1 MKSRVQQLLAWG
13 QRLSLDYQRSRASL
27 AAGGLAYFVALSIAP
42 AALAFGTV
50 AGLVLD
56 PVDVRS
62 ALENLADRAPGTV
75 GNVQPAIDAIV
86 GMIEGASATAFT
98 ATTLISALVAIYAS
112 SKVVLGVRMAM
123 NTVFGVVE
131 TRSGLIERG
140 ISTIVT
146 LIGLVAAV
154 GIVVLMTFVPRIL
167 QWLGVTGFAATTGN
181 WLLDWLIILVL
192 IYASVRWVMHHAPN
206 GGHRVPWTSP
216 GVSLATVGIGLAT
229 VGVGIYARFSA
240 SLGAAVLV
248 FGTAVVILLWL
259 YLCFVALLW
268 GAIVEA
274 ERQRR
279 VSAADAVAESSA
291 GPK

>member
-1 MKSRVQQLLAWG
+1 MRPRIEQLLAWG
-13 QRLSLDYQRSRASL
+13 QRLSLEYQRSRASL

-56 PVDVRS
+56 PADVRT
-62 ALENLADRAPGTV
+62 ALENLAGRAPGTI

-86 GMIEGASATAFT
+86 STIEGASATAFT
-98 ATTLISALVAIYAS
+98 ATTVISAIVAIYAS

-140 ISTIVT
+140 IATVIT
-146 LIGLVAAV
+146 LVGLVGAV
-154 GIVVLMTFVPRIL
+154 AIVVLMTFVPRVL
-167 QWLGVTGFAATTGN
+167 QWLGVTGFAASTGN
-181 WLLDWLIILVL
+181 WLIDWLIVLAL
-192 IYASVRWVMHHAPN
+192 IYAAVRWVMHHAPN
-206 GGHRVPWTSP
+206 HGLRVPWTSL
-216 GVSLATVGIGLAT
+216 GVSLATVGIGAAT
-229 VGVGIYARFSA
+229 VGVGIYARFST

-268 GAIVEA
+268 GAIIEA
-274 ERQRR
+274 DRQRL
-279 VSAADAVAESSA
+279 AVAASD
-291 GPK
+291 

>member
-1 MKSRVQQLLAWG
+1 VRPRIQQLVAWG

-56 PVDVRS
+56 PADVRA

-86 GMIEGASATAFT
+86 SMIEGASSTAIT
-98 ATTLISALVAIYAS
+98 ATTLISAIVAIYAS

-123 NTVFGVVE
+123 NTVFAVVE

-140 ISTIVT
+140 IATVIT

-154 GIVVLMTFVPRIL
+154 GIVVLMTFLPRLL
-167 QWLGVTGFAATTGN
+167 QWLGVTGSIASTGN
-181 WLLDWLIILVL
+181 WLIDWLIVLAL
-192 IYASVRWVMHHAPN
+192 IYAAVRWVMHHAPN
-206 GGHRVPWTSP
+206 HGRRVPWNSL
-216 GVSLATVGIGLAT
+216 GVGLATLGISAAT

-259 YLCFVALLW
+259 YLCFVAILW
-268 GAIVEA
+268 GAIIEA
-274 ERQRR
+274 DRQRR
-279 VSAADAVAESSA
+279 ADEAAD
-291 GPK
+291 